1 MLLLSLGNQLLGI
14 LFGRRKLE
22 YIMESITKWFEE
34 NKKKSV
40 AGVIAIVTIVF
51 LPLIKDVIS
60 FEYAKYRN
68 SNGNETIENSKRAS
82 SETNNLITKIDVSND
97 IDPILDSINQYSKMW
112 EKSYR
117 DLSDEYKNS
126 LKKQNQERATF
137 AYLEGNSPENNY
149 GVFLESYY
157 GINNRAK
164 MGNLVVDS
172 LIDREIRWALRIEK
186 IRVLDDPKAIY
197 VLFSPIKSVCEKN
210 SCPKDFDDRL
220 VIQLCDCEAT
230 RNFLQDTR
238 EGDFVYLEGVG
249 CLWESEG
256 NDIQYRHR
264 FSPRITQYRYRP
276 HQS

>member
-126 LKKQNQERATF
+126 LKKQNQERA
-137 AYLEGNSPENNY
+137 AYS
-149 GVFLESYY
+149 
-157 GINNRAK
+157 
-164 MGNLVVDS
+164 D
-172 LIDREIRWALRIEK
+172 
-186 IRVLDDPKAIY
+186 VLD
-197 VLFSPIKSVCEKN
+197 
-210 SCPKDFDDRL
+210 R
-220 VIQLCDCEAT
+220 
-230 RNFLQDTR
+230 
-238 EGDFVYLEGVG
+238 
-249 CLWESEG
+249 
-256 NDIQYRHR
+256 
-264 FSPRITQYRYRP
+264 
-276 HQS
+276 

>member
-97 IDPILDSINQYSKMW
+97 IDP
-112 EKSYR
+112 
-117 DLSDEYKNS
+117 
-126 LKKQNQERATF
+126 
-137 AYLEGNSPENNY
+137 EG
-149 GVFLESYY
+149 
-157 GINNRAK
+157 
-164 MGNLVVDS
+164 
-172 LIDREIRWALRIEK
+172 
-186 IRVLDDPKAIY
+186 
-197 VLFSPIKSVCEKN
+197 
-210 SCPKDFDDRL
+210 
-220 VIQLCDCEAT
+220 
-230 RNFLQDTR
+230 
-238 EGDFVYLEGVG
+238 
-249 CLWESEG
+249 
-256 NDIQYRHR
+256 
-264 FSPRITQYRYRP
+264 SPRI
-276 HQS
+276 